1 MFKMHDTSLCNFST
15 SSRAFSTG
23 AGLKWRYLC
32 ALVSAY
38 SLFFPS
44 SAFQCDK
51 TEILNIVQILH
62 HNDTTTGRTR
72 DCKVSDGCGNSRT
85 RSLEPKTRLI
95 GKVWIFIHILV
106 CILLTSNLHLDWPP
120 RTCSWGKNFYLD
132 HFLLTYMLYM
142 NYMSTLKK
150 TPTNIDA
157 FSVKKYGLD
166 FWDQFG
172 MAKNHGVLGM
182 AKKKKF
188 SLKPF
193 YIFLFYSWYVGPK
206 PKKPPVGVY

>member
-1 MFKMHDTSLCNFST
+1 MFKMHDTSSCNFST
-15 SSRAFSTG
+15 SSHAFSTG
-23 AGLKWRYLC
+23 MGLKLRYLY
-32 ALVSAY
+32 ALVIVC

-44 SAFQCDK
+44 RAFQRDK

-72 DCKVSDGCGNSRT
+72 DCKVSDGRGNSRT

-120 RTCSWGKNFYLD
+120 RTGSWGKNFYLN

-142 NYMSTLKK
+142 TYMYTLKK
-150 TPTNIDA
+150 NLTKFDA
-157 FSVKKYGLD
+157 FSVKK
-166 FWDQFG
+166 FWSGF
-172 MAKNHGVLGM
+172 LGWPKIM
-182 AKKKKF
+182 GSLGGPKKKKSF
-188 SLKPF
+188 KK
-193 YIFLFYSWYVGPK
+193 FLYRCSGQLECWP
-206 PKKPPVGVY
+206 